1 MSHAINSHNSNRI
14 GNLVDHTVSAG
25 ANPPVV
31 LRSRKLR
38 LPTGRGSFAR
48 LRNASAT
55 RNRTSSWSFLRS
67 FSAERSTTTRYIASP
82 SAFVDRQARLP
93 MDGNEVFCVARVSAR
108 QHLLHPQGA
117 PAFLDI
123 S

>member
-1 MSHAINSHNSNRI
+1 MTRYSPTRTRQSCFVPAS
-14 GNLVDHTVSAG
+14 
-25 ANPPVV
+25 
-31 LRSRKLR
+31 LR

-108 QHLLHPQGA
+108 QHLRHPQGA
-117 PAFLDI
+117 PAFVDLSLSEESPI
-123 S
+123 RAGHC